1 MDFKM
6 KCYAEIDVETNK
18 LMPFLL
24 RFQQKIRS
32 ERVIAESARQ
42 QREVE
47 EAKLALERKTKATK
61 KSSSKEKFRSEIHN
75 RSSSYK
81 DSNKRD
87 QTFRQ
92 NIEKELSSEQEFS
105 REKDVANADRGSIKD
120 ENKDDSVE
128 SPNKRKYS
136 QTDFHKWLHLN
147 REV

>member
-61 KSSSKEKFRSEIHN
+61 KSSSKENRSEVHN

-105 REKDVANADRGSIKD
+105 REKDVANADRRSIKD